1 MINQPYVKKLE
12 NGVFLNP
19 IEKELI
25 TKFPNRKARRGEKT
39 STQAFNGRKNGM
51 VVHGNIK
58 YKKVMQTVFDTNTL
72 KTKRILHYLTK

>member
-1 MINQPYVKKLE
+1 MINQPYVKRIE
-12 NGVFLNP
+12 NGVFVNP

-25 TKFPNRKARRGEKT
+25 TKFPNRSSRRGKKI

-51 VVHGNIK
+51 VVNGNIK